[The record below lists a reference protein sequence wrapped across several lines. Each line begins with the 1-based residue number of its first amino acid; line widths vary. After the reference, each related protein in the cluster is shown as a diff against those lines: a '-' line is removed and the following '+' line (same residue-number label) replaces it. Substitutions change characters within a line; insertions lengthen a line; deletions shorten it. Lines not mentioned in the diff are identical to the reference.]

1 MYQDKIDSVVDLIKF
16 IKKEKNLW
24 NLNLEYKWWYDKK
37 KNMPYILFKEWN
49 FFKSYHIKEK
59 YVKQIKAIVK

>member
-1 MYQDKIDSVVDLIKF
+1 MD
-16 IKKEKNLW
+16 
-24 NLNLEYKWWYDKK
+24 NLEYKWWYDKK

-59 YVKQIKAIVK
+59 YVKQIKAIVLFYYCFYYKPSITR